1 MGPQRTPVRGTAP
14 FRVAI
19 FGYHSWTSRAPR
31 PGAKTNI
38 RRPKIDA
45 KNPYRT
51 HDAGSLRKENVGETV
66 RLAGWVHRRRDHGG
80 LIFIDLRD
88 RWGITQVTFHPER
101 PEVFATA
108 ETLRPEWSVTVEGEV
123 TARPAGNENPEL
135 PTGEIEVQA
144 TSLRVLN
151 TSETPPFEIERDR
164 PVDETLRLRYRY
176 LDLRREKMRDNIAF
190 RHRVVKYMRD
200 FLDDR
205 GFLEIETP
213 LLTASTPEGARD
225 YLVPSRLY
233 PGQFYALPQSPQQFK
248 QLLMVAGFERYFQ
261 IARALRD
268 EDQRGDRQPEHTQLD
283 LEMSYTTQD
292 EVLGLIEE
300 LFTGIVEDLTEK
312 KIHQKP
318 FPRLTYAEAMDR
330 FGSDKPD
337 IRFGLEIED
346 VSRVVASSEF
356 KVFSGAVRSGG
367 SVRGIAVGGLGDLSR
382 GKIEGEI
389 TDQAKLGGARGLAF
403 MKAEPDGLKGPI
415 AKFFSDEEQ
424 VQLKESLGAKDGDY
438 LFFVADKDPVV
449 FESLGRLRLYFR
461 DRLGLA
467 DDDVLGLCWVTDFP
481 LFEWNEDEGRVEPMH
496 HMFTMPREGDLDLLE
511 AEPLKVIGQLYDL
524 VANGTELAS
533 GSIRIHRPDIQQRVF
548 DVIGINA
555 EEAERRFGA
564 MLTAF
569 RYGAPP
575 HGGIAPGIDRLIM
588 VLRDQPNI
596 REVMAFP
603 KTQAA
608 RDEMM
613 DAPGPVSEDQLKE
626 LHITP
631 RRRPPDEAGTDPTA
645 RPAEGNN

>member
-1 MGPQRTPVRGTAP
+1 MDGQ
-14 FRVAI
+14 
-19 FGYHSWTSRAPR
+19 
-31 PGAKTNI
+31 
-38 RRPKIDA
+38 
-45 KNPYRT
+45 NPYRT
-51 HDAGSLRKENVGETV
+51 QDAGGLRKENVGEKT

-88 RWGITQVTFHPER
+88 RWGITQVTFHPKRE
-101 PEVFATA
+101 EVFSTA
-108 ETLRPEWSVTVEGEV
+108 ETLRPEWSISIEGDV
-123 TARPAGNENPEL
+123 TARPPGNENPEL

-144 TSLRVLN
+144 TGLRVLN
-151 TSETPPFEIERDR
+151 PSQTPPFEIERER
-164 PVDETLRLRYRY
+164 PVDETLRLKYRY
-176 LDLRREKMRDNIAF
+176 LDLRREKMRDNILF
-190 RHRVVKYMRD
+190 RHRVVKHIRD
-200 FLDDR
+200 FLDARD
-205 GFLEIETP
+205 FVEIETP

-225 YLVPSRLY
+225 YLVPARLY

-283 LEMSYTTQD
+283 VEMSYTTQN
-292 EVLGLIEE
+292 EVLDLIEG
-300 LFTGIVEDLTEK
+300 LFAEIVEDLAGKT
-312 KIHQKP
+312 IYQKP

-337 IRFGLEIED
+337 IRFGLELED
-346 VSRVVASSEF
+346 VSEIAATSGF
-356 KVFSGAVRSGG
+356 KVFSGAVGSGG

-389 TDQAKLGGARGLAF
+389 TAVAKTGGARGLAF
-403 MKAEPDGLKGPI
+403 MKAEADGLTGSV
-415 AKFFSDEEQ
+415 AKFFSEEEQ
-424 VQLKESLGAKDGDY
+424 NALRERLGAREGDY
-438 LFFVADKDPVV
+438 VFFVADKDPVV
-449 FESLGRLRLYFR
+449 LESLGRLRLHFR

-467 DDDVLGLCWVTDFP
+467 DEGTLGLCWVTDFP
-481 LFEWNEDEGRVEPMH
+481 LFEWNEEEGRIESMH
-496 HMFTMPREGDLDLLE
+496 HMFTMPREEDVPLLE
-511 AEPLKVIGQLYDL
+511 TEPLRVIGQLYDL

-548 DVIGINA
+548 DVIGIGA

-588 VLRDQPNI
+588 LLRDQPNI

-613 DAPGPVSEDQLKE
+613 DAPGPVAEEQLKE
-626 LHITP
+626 LHIAL
-631 RRRPPDEAGTDPTA
+631 RRRPEGPQGSDPVA
-645 RPAEGNN
+645 RPSEGNN